1 MIPFRCS
8 FSMVNSKTFG
18 AVLGKSRAMVRA
30 RFIKYLACEGWIHS
44 FNRWRLAYIVIGTL
58 GECLGAEPNVY
69 FHGIIRVKTRL
80 HLLRSRMVP
89 SCWWWFVRKTPVTFF
104 FLLANSF
111 AVNNCSAPKNKVSP
125 NEIIHQRT
133 TSVTFSGDDNDAASS
148 INKDLHHTT
157 NTSCSYLIQLQH
169 SHLYTSQAKCSLL
182 LS

>member
-8 FSMVNSKTFG
+8 FSMVNSTTFG
-18 AVLGKSRAMVRA
+18 AVLGKSRTMVRA
-30 RFIKYLACEGWIHS
+30 RFTKYLACEGWIHS

-80 HLLRSRMVP
+80 HLLHSRMVP

-125 NEIIHQRT
+125 NKRIICLFSEKK
-133 TSVTFSGDDNDAASS
+133 SVRKAMPITAFF
-148 INKDLHHTT
+148 L
-157 NTSCSYLIQLQH
+157 
-169 SHLYTSQAKCSLL
+169 AKSVPKQVSLGHP
-182 LS
+182 

>member
-8 FSMVNSKTFG
+8 FSMVNSTTFG

-30 RFIKYLACEGWIHS
+30 RFTKYLACEGWIHS

-125 NEIIHQRT
+125 NERIICLFSEKK
-133 TSVTFSGDDNDAASS
+133 SVRKAMPITAFFW
-148 INKDLHHTT
+148 
-157 NTSCSYLIQLQH
+157 
-169 SHLYTSQAKCSLL
+169 AKSVPKQVSLGHP
-182 LS
+182 

>member
-8 FSMVNSKTFG
+8 FSMVNSTTFG

-111 AVNNCSAPKNKVSP
+111 AVNNCSAPKNKGAANERIICLFFKQKSVQKAIPITAFFVAISVPKQVSTGHP
-125 NEIIHQRT
+125 
-133 TSVTFSGDDNDAASS
+133 
-148 INKDLHHTT
+148 
-157 NTSCSYLIQLQH
+157 
-169 SHLYTSQAKCSLL
+169 
-182 LS
+182 

>member
-8 FSMVNSKTFG
+8 FSMVNSTTFG

-44 FNRWRLAYIVIGTL
+44 FNRWRLAYIVVGTL

-80 HLLRSRMVP
+80 HLYSRMAPP

-125 NEIIHQRT
+125 NERIICLFSEKKKRSKSDAKNRFFFGEKCSK
-133 TSVTFSGDDNDAASS
+133 TSVAGTP
-148 INKDLHHTT
+148 L
-157 NTSCSYLIQLQH
+157 NTV
-169 SHLYTSQAKCSLL
+169 YTYVIFRKPCI
-182 LS
+182 

>member
-8 FSMVNSKTFG
+8 FSMVNSTTFG

-30 RFIKYLACEGWIHS
+30 RLIKYLACEGWIHS

-80 HLLRSRMVP
+80 HLLHSRMVP

-125 NEIIHQRT
+125 NERIICLFSEKK
-133 TSVTFSGDDNDAASS
+133 SVRKAMPITAFLRVESGW
-148 INKDLHHTT
+148 K
-157 NTSCSYLIQLQH
+157 
-169 SHLYTSQAKCSLL
+169 KCCWDTLN
-182 LS
+182 

>member
-8 FSMVNSKTFG
+8 FSMVNSTTFG

-80 HLLRSRMVP
+80 HLYSRMAPP

-125 NEIIHQRT
+125 NERIICLFSEKKSVRKAMPRT
-133 TSVTFSGDDNDAASS
+133 AFFLAKSVP
-148 INKDLHHTT
+148 K
-157 NTSCSYLIQLQH
+157 QV
-169 SHLYTSQAKCSLL
+169 SLGHP
-182 LS
+182 